1 MSWWHAG
8 QPSFPWAEAKALILD
23 AIADASTKLGAE
35 HAGWEYPARTVDLLI
50 VNALLGEDASKVM
63 PYKDHAPAEEQT
75 SQAEVAAALAAL
87 EESIIIAN

>member
-1 MSWWHAG
+1 MSWWQAG
-8 QPSFPWAEAKALILD
+8 QPSFPWAEAKALVLD
-23 AIADASTKLGAE
+23 ALADASTALGAE

-63 PYKDHAPAEEQT
+63 PYQENASAEEPT
-75 SQAEVAAALAAL
+75 SQSEVAAALAAL

>member
-1 MSWWHAG
+1 M
-8 QPSFPWAEAKALILD
+8 
-23 AIADASTKLGAE
+23 GAE

-63 PYKDHAPAEEQT
+63 PYPENASAEEPT
-75 SQAEVAAALAAL
+75 SKAEVAAALAAL

>member
-1 MSWWHAG
+1 MSWWQAG

-23 AIADASTKLGAE
+23 AIADASTTLGAE

-50 VNALLGEDASKVM
+50 VNALLGEDARKVM
-63 PYKDHAPAEEQT
+63 PYPENASAEEPT